1 MLRQG
6 FAASVAALGRPAACS
21 EAFGKALAGSSK
33 AQLLASPS
41 WSAACAVY
49 QPTAAAAAP
58 RPYAS
63 SALESLQEAAAKIRK
78 AAASS
83 AEAVKS
89 AGSSISHA
97 PDAVYNAL
105 PKPAQ
110 QLVNAAQMPG
120 AVNRVLSLQLTAFWQ
135 NHGNAAIALGAA
147 GACYGL
153 WRALLGASS
162 VFVDVGDSAAT
173 GGMLALAASSVAFG
187 YLYLRRRYTI
197 DPQAVYRLAM
207 YRLNTHPG
215 LLEVMGAP
223 LVGSHVQASVLTGG
237 SLHFKGLRP
246 RLQSKRLQMIFPLKG
261 AERRGLV
268 SLEAKKRH
276 GNLRFVLL
284 AVDVPSVAG
293 GEQRIYLEGGP
304 SLYERGGVLGVLRE
318 PFIRA
323 LSMDEA
329 FLEEDEA
336 EDAAEARE
344 RDAAAAERAR
354 QAAAKRPQPLD
365 QGGGMYFY
373 ERATLWVKQ
382 QVARL
387 RQQPEQQKPLAA
399 PAAAAA
405 DAPTVAA
412 GSKA

>member
-6 FAASVAALGRPAACS
+6 FAASLTVLGRPSTAAACS
-21 EAFGKALAGSSK
+21 EALAGGSK
-33 AQLLASPS
+33 VQLLVGPRCA
-41 WSAACAVY
+41 AACALY
-49 QPTAAAAAP
+49 QPTAAAA
-58 RPYAS
+58 RPYAA
-63 SALESLQEAAAKIRK
+63 SALESLQEAASKIRK

-83 AEAVKS
+83 AEAVKA

-162 VFVDVGDSAAT
+162 VFVDVGGSAT
-173 GGMLALAASSVAFG
+173 GGMLAIAASGVAFG

-276 GNLRFVLL
+276 GHLRFVLL

-304 SLYERGGVLGVLRE
+304 ALYERGGVLGVLRE

-329 FLEEDEA
+329 FLQEDEA

-344 RDAAAAERAR
+344 RNAAAAERSR

-373 ERATLWVKQ
+373 ERAMLWAKQ
-382 QVARL
+382 QAARV
-387 RQQPEQQKPLAA
+387 QQHPEQQKPLAA

-405 DAPTVAA
+405 EAPAAAAA
-412 GSKA
+412 GGKA